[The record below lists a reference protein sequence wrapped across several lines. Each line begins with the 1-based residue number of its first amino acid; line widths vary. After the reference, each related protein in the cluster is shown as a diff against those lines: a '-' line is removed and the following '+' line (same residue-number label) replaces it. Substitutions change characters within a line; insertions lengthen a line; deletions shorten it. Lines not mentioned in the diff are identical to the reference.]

1 MDYGVKAGDMLKS
14 KSLLDFIHPDELSLA
29 TTDLLN
35 FVRIKTLAGA
45 VTRCRLRSIQSLIH
59 QEQHHRDN
67 AKVDNLQNWII
78 TDVVMYTA
86 TNNSILTFF
95 HSLQQLEIDNTA
107 TNCNNLSRHTN
118 LLDTPIPA
126 NPTTTTLTPIITTN
140 NSILSATTNVNC
152 CGTGQLN
159 PGVNNLT
166 FSCFQITA
174 LKTEERLYYNS
185 DHIRSSSNSTT
196 GDNSSKDAIATSES
210 SDNTR
215 SPLPRAWRGR
225 FGVFEKKCEN
235 CQTNTS
241 PEWRKGPGGH
251 KT

>member
-1 MDYGVKAGDMLKS
+1 MSVASCYWALLSLEKFEFIYLPSLVTDIQMDYGVKAGDMLRS

-59 QEQHHRDN
+59 QEHHRDN
-67 AKVDNLQNWII
+67 VKNWII

-95 HSLQQLEIDNTA
+95 HSLQLDNTA
-107 TNCNNLSRHTN
+107 ANNNNLSRHIN

-126 NPTTTTLTPIITTN
+126 SPTAPTFTPIITTN
-140 NSILSATTNVNC
+140 NSILSTTTNATC

-159 PGVNNLT
+159 PDVKYA
-166 FSCFQITA
+166 FS
-174 LKTEERLYYNS
+174 
-185 DHIRSSSNSTT
+185 
-196 GDNSSKDAIATSES
+196 
-210 SDNTR
+210 
-215 SPLPRAWRGR
+215 
-225 FGVFEKKCEN
+225 
-235 CQTNTS
+235 
-241 PEWRKGPGGH
+241 
-251 KT
+251 